1 MVSNSGFVLECS
13 ATIAANDAAGT
24 IDVVSMQTDPT
35 VNAVTE
41 LFVPVTEN
49 WVFTDAYILAAA
61 DAGTSSPS
69 CRFDKN
75 RGRSMGTTPPL
86 SALLVSNNTRPRF
99 LPSSIGFEA
108 GSIVRMFTATTI
120 ANDGTA
126 DAIKFFVAVSIQ

>member
-1 MVSNSGFVLECS
+1 MVSNSGFVLECT
-13 ATIAANDAAGT
+13 ATIAAADPAGT
-24 IDVVSMQTDPT
+24 IDVVGMKTDST
-35 VNAVTE
+35 VAAVTE

-49 WVFTDAYILAAA
+49 WVFTDAYILLAA
-61 DAGTSSPS
+61 DAGTSSPQ

-108 GSIVRMFTATTI
+108 GSIVRMFTSTTI
-120 ANDGTA
+120 LNNAVA
-126 DAIKFFVAVSIQ
+126 DAIKFYVAVSIQ

>member
-1 MVSNSGFVLECS
+1 MVSNSGFVLECT
-13 ATIAANDAAGT
+13 ATVAASDAAGT
-24 IDVVSMQTDPT
+24 IDVVNMQTDST
-35 VNAVTE
+35 VASVTE

-69 CRFDKN
+69 IRFDKN

-108 GSIVRMFTATTI
+108 GSIVRMFSNTSI
-120 ANDGTA
+120 ANDATA

>member
-1 MVSNSGFVLECS
+1 MVSNSGFVLECT
-13 ATIAANDAAGT
+13 ATVAASDAAGT
-24 IDVVSMQTDPT
+24 IDVVNMQTDST
-35 VNAVTE
+35 VAAVTE

-69 CRFDKN
+69 IRFDKN

>member
-1 MVSNSGFVLECS
+1 MVSNSGFVLECT
-13 ATIAANDAAGT
+13 ATVAASDAAGT
-24 IDVVSMQTDPT
+24 IDVVNMQTDST
-35 VNAVTE
+35 VAAVTE

-69 CRFDKN
+69 ISFDKN

-108 GSIVRMFTATTI
+108 GSIVRMFSNTSI
-120 ANDGTA
+120 ANDATV

>member
-1 MVSNSGFVLECS
+1 MVSNSGFVLECT
-13 ATIAANDAAGT
+13 ATVAASDAAGT
-24 IDVVSMQTDPT
+24 IDVVNMQTDST
-35 VNAVTE
+35 VAAVTE

-69 CRFDKN
+69 IRFDKN

-108 GSIVRMFTATTI
+108 GSIVRMFSNTSI
-120 ANDGTA
+120 ANDATA

>member
-1 MVSNSGFVLECS
+1 MVSNSGFVLECT
-13 ATIAANDAAGT
+13 ATVAASDAAGT
-24 IDVVSMQTDPT
+24 IDVVNMQTDST
-35 VNAVTE
+35 VSAVTE

-69 CRFDKN
+69 IRFDKN

-108 GSIVRMFTATTI
+108 GSIVRMFSNTSI

>member
-1 MVSNSGFVLECS
+1 MVSNSGFVLECT
-13 ATIAANDAAGT
+13 ATILAADVAGT

-49 WVFTDAYILAAA
+49 WVFTDAYILVTA
-61 DAGTSSPS
+61 DAGTSSPQV
-69 CRFDKN
+69 RFDKN

-108 GSIVRMFTATTI
+108 GSIVRMFTSSTI
-120 ANDGTA
+120 VNDATA

>member
-1 MVSNSGFVLECS
+1 MVSNSGFVLECTAS
-13 ATIAANDAAGT
+13 IAAADPAGT
-24 IDVVSMQTDPT
+24 IDVVNMQTDST
-35 VNAVTE
+35 VSPVTE

-49 WVFTDAYILAAA
+49 WVFTDCYILAAA

-69 CRFDKN
+69 IRFDKN

>member
-1 MVSNSGFVLECS
+1 MVSNSGFVLECT
-13 ATIAANDAAGT
+13 ATIAASDAAGT
-24 IDVVSMQTDPT
+24 IDVVNMQTDPT
-35 VNAVTE
+35 VNSVTE

-49 WVFTDAYILAAA
+49 WVFTDAYILLGA

-69 CRFDKN
+69 VRFDKN

-108 GSIVRMFTATTI
+108 GSIVRMFSNTSI
-120 ANDGTA
+120 ANDATI

>member
-1 MVSNSGFVLECS
+1 MVSNSGFVLECT
-13 ATIAANDAAGT
+13 ATILASDAAGT
-24 IDVVSMQTDPT
+24 IDVVSMATDPT

-61 DAGTSSPS
+61 DAGTSSPQV
-69 CRFDKN
+69 RFDKN

-108 GSIVRMFTATTI
+108 GSIVRMFSNTSI

>member
-1 MVSNSGFVLECS
+1 MVSNSGFVLECT
-13 ATIAANDAAGT
+13 ATILASDAAGT
-24 IDVVSMQTDPT
+24 IDVVSMATDPT